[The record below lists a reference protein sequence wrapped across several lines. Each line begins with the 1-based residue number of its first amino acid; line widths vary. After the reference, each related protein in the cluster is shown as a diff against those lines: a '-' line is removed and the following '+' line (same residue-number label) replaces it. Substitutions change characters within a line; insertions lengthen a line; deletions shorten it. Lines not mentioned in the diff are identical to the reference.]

1 MNRATGR
8 KLLSSYFEAP
18 ATRLLTALGLSPN
31 AITTIGLLG
40 AVASAVLLGLGYLG
54 AGGAALLLS
63 GMLDVLDGAVARAT
77 GKASPSGALLD
88 SVVDRVSEAVVLLG
102 LLVFYLDDQ
111 SAFNSVFTSELGL
124 LLVYVALAGSVM
136 VSYVRARAEGL
147 GVDASVGIMTR
158 PERVAVL
165 GVGLVLSEWWLP
177 AATVALGLI
186 AVLALTTSLQRVL
199 HVRKALAQR
208 DRGPR

>member
-31 AITTIGLLG
+31 AITMIGLLG

-136 VSYVRARAEGL
+136 VSYMRARAEGL
-147 GVDASVGIMTR
+147 GVDASGGQLVDHPAGRRVVG
-158 PERVAVL
+158 VAAGSVVAHRFVGADASL
-165 GVGLVLSEWWLP
+165 GGVHGGSP
-177 AATVALGLI
+177 I
-186 AVLALTTSLQRVL
+186 SLR
-199 HVRKALAQR
+199 
-208 DRGPR
+208 

>member
-18 ATRLLTALGLSPN
+18 ATRLLTRLGLSPN
-31 AITTIGLLG
+31 AITLIGLLG
-40 AVASAVLLGLGYLG
+40 AVATAVLLSLGYLA
-54 AGGAALLLS
+54 AGGVTLLLS

-102 LLVFYLDDQ
+102 MLVFYLDDD

-124 LLVYVALAGSVM
+124 VLVFVALAGSVM

-147 GVDASVGIMTR
+147 GVDCSVGIMTR

-165 GVGLVLSEWWLP
+165 AIGLVFSEWWLP
-177 AATVALGLI
+177 AATLALGLI
-186 AVLALTTSLQRVL
+186 AALAVVTSLQRVL
-199 HVRKALAQR
+199 YVRRALAQR
-208 DRGPR
+208 DRGVR